1 MLKPEVLLFAYKIR
15 RLVSVNQGVRLRMAH
30 DEAAAVVACD
40 LVVPGV
46 FFGAVIALVAVEVE
60 RGFDVRV
67 DAFTKLRTAV
77 RAGCDRSIVRLL

>member
-1 MLKPEVLLFAYKIR
+1 MRVGLR
-15 RLVSVNQGVRLRMAH
+15 RAH

-46 FFGAVIALVAVEVE
+46 FFGAAATTLAAVEVE

-77 RAGCDRSIVRLL
+77 RAGCDRSILRLL

>member
-1 MLKPEVLLFAYKIR
+1 MR
-15 RLVSVNQGVRLRMAH
+15 RAH
-30 DEAAAVVACD
+30 DEAAADVACD

-46 FFGAVIALVAVEVE
+46 FFGADMTLAAEEVE

-77 RAGCDRSIVRLL
+77 RAGCVRSIVMLL